1 MALDIALLH
10 AVVAVAKAG
19 GFREAARMTGSNPSR
34 LSDAVRRAEEQLGVR
49 LFNRTTRTV
58 ALTEAGRALMSRL
71 MPAMNEVDAALDA
84 LNNFRNTPGGTL
96 RLNVPVSAARLVL
109 PTIVPGFLARYPDIQ
124 LEVVAESNVQDIFR
138 EGCDAGIRYD
148 DHLEQDMVALPIGP
162 RLQRFAAA
170 AAPAYLAAN
179 GTPQHPRDLMQHRC
193 LYGCYATGVIADWEF
208 ENGDEVVRLQPKG
221 PLICSIGAAMDL
233 TVSAAVAGAGVVYLF
248 EDWIKPA
255 LNDGSLQPILTDWWQ
270 SFSGLW
276 LYYNDRRL
284 IPAPLQAFLDYVREI
299 NARGVI
305 SAIP

>member
-34 LSDAVRRAEEQLGVR
+34 LSDAVRRAEQQLGVR

-58 ALTEAGRALMSRL
+58 ALTEAGRALMTRL
-71 MPAMNEVDAALDA
+71 LPAMNEVDAALDA
-84 LNNFRNTPGGTL
+84 VNNFRDTPGGTL

-109 PTIVPGFLARYPDIQ
+109 PAIVPGFLQRYPDIQ

-138 EGCDAGIRYD
+138 DSCDAGIRYD

-162 RLQRFAAA
+162 RTQRFAAA
-170 AAPAYLAAN
+170 AAPDYLAQF
-179 GTPQHPRDLMQHRC
+179 GIPQHPRDLMQHRC
-193 LYGCYATGVIADWEF
+193 LYGRYATGVVAEWEF
-208 ENGDEVVRLQPKG
+208 TRGAESVRLQPQG

-233 TVSAAVAGAGVVYLF
+233 TVAAAVAGAGVVYLF
-248 EDWIKPA
+248 EDWIRPQ
-255 LNDGSLQPILTDWWQ
+255 LDNGSMQPILMEWWHR
-270 SFSGLW
+270 FSGLW

-284 IPAPLQAFLDYVREI
+284 IPAPLQAFLDYVREL
-299 NARGVI
+299 NALARQ
-305 SAIP
+305 A

>member
-34 LSDAVRRAEEQLGVR
+34 LSDAVRRAEGQLGVR

-58 ALTEAGRALMSRL
+58 ALTEAGRALMTRL
-71 MPAMNEVDAALDA
+71 MPAMNEVDAALDS
-84 LNNFRNTPGGTL
+84 LNHFRTTPGGTL
-96 RLNVPVSAARLVL
+96 RLNVPVSAARIVL
-109 PTIVPGFLARYPDIQ
+109 PSIVPGFMARYPDIQ

-138 EGCDAGIRYD
+138 DGCDAGIRYD

-162 RLQRFAAA
+162 RVQCFAAA
-170 AAPAYLAAN
+170 ASPAYLEKF
-179 GTPQHPRDLMQHRC
+179 GTPQHPRELLQHRC
-193 LYGCYATGVIADWEF
+193 LYVRYATGVISDWEF
-208 ENGDEVVRLQPKG
+208 EKGEEVVRLQPKG

-233 TVSAAVAGAGVVYLF
+233 TVAAAVSGAGVVYLF

-255 LNDGSLQPILTDWWQ
+255 LDNGSLQPVLSEWWQ

-284 IPAPLQAFLDYVREI
+284 IPAPLQAFLDYVREL
-299 NARGVI
+299 NVQPRMD
-305 SAIP
+305 

>member
-58 ALTEAGRALMSRL
+58 ALTEAGRALMTRL
-71 MPAMNEVDAALDA
+71 MPAMNEVDAALDS
-84 LNNFRNTPGGTL
+84 LNHFRSTPGGTL

-109 PTIVPGFLARYPDIQ
+109 PSIVPGFLARYPDIQ

-138 EGCDAGIRYD
+138 DGCDAGIRYD

-162 RLQRFAAA
+162 RVQRFAAA
-170 AAPAYLAAN
+170 ASSAYLTQF
-179 GTPQHPRDLMQHRC
+179 GTPQHPRELLHHRC
-193 LYGCYATGVIADWEF
+193 LYGRYATGVIADWEF
-208 ENGDEVVRLQPKG
+208 EKCEEVVRLQPRG

-233 TVSAAVAGAGVVYLF
+233 TVAAAISGAGVVYLF
-248 EDWIKPA
+248 EDWIKPE
-255 LNDGSLQPILTDWWQ
+255 LDNGSLQPILSDWWQ

-284 IPAPLQAFLDYVREI
+284 IPAPLQAFLDYVREL
-299 NARGVI
+299 NAQPQAG
-305 SAIP
+305 

>member
-34 LSDAVRRAEEQLGVR
+34 LSDAVRRAEQQLGVR

-58 ALTEAGRALMSRL
+58 VLTEAGRSLMMRL
-71 MPAMNEVDAALDA
+71 MPAMNEVDAALDS
-84 LNNFRNTPGGTL
+84 LNHFRSTPGGML

-109 PTIVPGFLARYPDIQ
+109 PAIVPGFLARYPDIQ

-138 EGCDAGIRYD
+138 DGCDAGIRYD

-162 RLQRFAAA
+162 RVQRFAAA
-170 AAPAYLAAN
+170 ASPAYLATF
-179 GTPQHPRDLMQHRC
+179 GTPQHPRELLQHRC
-193 LYGCYATGVIADWEF
+193 LYGRYATGVISDWEF
-208 ENGDEVVRLQPKG
+208 EMGGEVVRLQPKG

-233 TVSAAVAGAGVVYLF
+233 TVAAAVSGAGVVYLF
-248 EDWIKPA
+248 EDWLKPV
-255 LNDGSLQPILTDWWQ
+255 LDNGSLQPILSEWWQ

-284 IPAPLQAFLDYVREI
+284 IPAPLQAFLDYVREL
-299 NARGVI
+299 NAQME
-305 SAIP
+305 

>member
-58 ALTEAGRALMSRL
+58 ALTEAGRALMTRL
-71 MPAMNEVDAALDA
+71 MPAMNEVDAALDS
-84 LNNFRNTPGGTL
+84 LNHFRNTPGGTL
-96 RLNVPVSAARLVL
+96 RINVPVSAARLVL
-109 PTIVPGFLARYPDIQ
+109 PSIVPGFLARYPDIQ

-138 EGCDAGIRYD
+138 DGCDAGIRYD

-162 RLQRFAAA
+162 RVQRFAAA
-170 AAPAYLAAN
+170 ASSAYLAKF
-179 GTPQHPRDLMQHRC
+179 GTPQHPRDLLKHRC
-193 LYGCYATGVIADWEF
+193 LNGRYATGVIADWEF
-208 ENGDEVVRLQPKG
+208 EKGEEVVRLQPKG

-233 TVSAAVAGAGVVYLF
+233 TVAAAVSGAGVVYLF
-248 EDWIKPA
+248 EDWIKSA
-255 LNDGSLQPILTDWWQ
+255 LDNGSLQPILSEWWQ

-284 IPAPLQAFLDYVREI
+284 IPAPLQAFLDYVREL
-299 NARGVI
+299 NVQDE
-305 SAIP
+305 

>member
-58 ALTEAGRALMSRL
+58 VLTEAGRALMTRL
-71 MPAMNEVDAALDA
+71 MPAMNEVDAALDS
-84 LNNFRNTPGGTL
+84 LNHFRTTPGGTL
-96 RLNVPVSAARLVL
+96 RLNVPVSAARIVL
-109 PTIVPGFLARYPDIQ
+109 PSIVPGFMARYPDIQ

-138 EGCDAGIRYD
+138 DGCDAGIRYD

-162 RLQRFAAA
+162 RVQRFAAA
-170 AAPAYLAAN
+170 ASPAYLEQF
-179 GTPQHPRDLMQHRC
+179 GTPQHRC
-193 LYGCYATGVIADWEF
+193 LYGRYATGVISDWEF
-208 ENGDEVVRLQPKG
+208 EKGEEVVRLQPKG

-233 TVSAAVAGAGVVYLF
+233 TVAAAVSGAGVVYLF

-255 LNDGSLQPILTDWWQ
+255 LDNGSLQPVLSEWWQ

-284 IPAPLQAFLDYVREI
+284 IPAPLQAFLDYVREL
-299 NARGVI
+299 NVQLQVD
-305 SAIP
+305 

>member
-19 GFREAARMTGSNPSR
+19 GFREAARITGSNPSR

-71 MPAMNEVDAALDA
+71 LPAMNEVDAALDA
-84 LNNFRNTPGGTL
+84 LNTFRDTPGGTL
-96 RLNVPVSAARLVL
+96 RLNVPVSAARIVL
-109 PTIVPGFLARYPDIQ
+109 PAIVPGFLKRYPDIQ
-124 LEVVAESNVQDIFR
+124 LEVVAESNVQDVFR
-138 EGCDAGIRYD
+138 DSCDAGIRYD

-162 RLQRFAAA
+162 RTQCFALAA
-170 AAPAYLAAN
+170 SPAYLAQF
-179 GTPQHPRDLMQHRC
+179 GTPQHPRDLVQHRC
-193 LYGCYATGVIADWEF
+193 LHGRYATGVIAEWEF
-208 ENGDEVVRLQPKG
+208 TCGEETVRLQPKG

-233 TVSAAVAGAGVVYLF
+233 TVEAAIAGCGMVYLF
-248 EDWIKPA
+248 EDWIRPA
-255 LNDGSLQPILTDWWQ
+255 LNDGSLQPILPDWWQ

-284 IPAPLQAFLDYVREI
+284 IPAPLQAFLDYVREL
-299 NARGVI
+299 NSGAEAKKSR
-305 SAIP
+305 

>member
-58 ALTEAGRALMSRL
+58 ALTEAGRALMTRL
-71 MPAMNEVDAALDA
+71 MPAMNEVDAALDS
-84 LNNFRNTPGGTL
+84 LNHFRTTPGGTL
-96 RLNVPVSAARLVL
+96 RINVPVSAARLVL
-109 PTIVPGFLARYPDIQ
+109 PSIVPGFLARYPDIQ

-138 EGCDAGIRYD
+138 DGCDAGIRYD

-162 RLQRFAAA
+162 RVQRFAAA
-170 AAPAYLAAN
+170 ASSAYLAKF
-179 GTPQHPRDLMQHRC
+179 GTPQHPRDLLQHRC
-193 LYGCYATGVIADWEF
+193 LYGRYATGVIADWEF
-208 ENGDEVVRLQPKG
+208 EKGEEVVRLQPKG

-233 TVSAAVAGAGVVYLF
+233 TVAAAVSGAGVVYLF

-255 LNDGSLQPILTDWWQ
+255 LDNGSLQPVLSEWW
-270 SFSGLW
+270 
-276 LYYNDRRL
+276 
-284 IPAPLQAFLDYVREI
+284 
-299 NARGVI
+299 
-305 SAIP
+305 

>member
-34 LSDAVRRAEEQLGVR
+34 LSDAVRRAEQQLGVR

-58 ALTEAGRALMSRL
+58 ALTEAGRALMTRL
-71 MPAMNEVDAALDA
+71 LPAMNEVDAALDA
-84 LNNFRNTPGGTL
+84 VNNFRDTPGGTL

-109 PTIVPGFLARYPDIQ
+109 PAIVPGFLQRYPDIQ

-138 EGCDAGIRYD
+138 DSCDAGIRYD

-162 RLQRFAAA
+162 RTQRFAAA
-170 AAPAYLAAN
+170 AAPDYLAQF
-179 GTPQHPRDLMQHRC
+179 GIPQHPRDLMQHRC
-193 LYGCYATGVIADWEF
+193 LYGRYATGVVAEWEF
-208 ENGDEVVRLQPKG
+208 TRGAESVRLQPQG

-233 TVSAAVAGAGVVYLF
+233 TVAAAVAGAGVVYLF
-248 EDWIKPA
+248 EDWIRPQ
-255 LNDGSLQPILTDWWQ
+255 LDNGSMQPILTEWWHR
-270 SFSGLW
+270 FSGLW

-284 IPAPLQAFLDYVREI
+284 IPAPLQAFLDYVREL
-299 NARGVI
+299 NALARQ
-305 SAIP
+305 A